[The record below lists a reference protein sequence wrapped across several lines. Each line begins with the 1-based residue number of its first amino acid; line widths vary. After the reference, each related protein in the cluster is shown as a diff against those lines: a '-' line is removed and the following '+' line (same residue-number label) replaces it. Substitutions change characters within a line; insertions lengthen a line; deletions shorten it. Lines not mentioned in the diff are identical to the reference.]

1 VSKTLLQKKLEEVLN
16 KLVKYD
22 EMKYKDN
29 KKSNLVCVGKD
40 KNGNKQYTKKSKH
53 NRAYLEHLKKKEEK

>member
-1 VSKTLLQKKLEEVLN
+1 
-16 KLVKYD
+16 
-22 EMKYKDN
+22 MKYKDN